1 MPRVSP
7 EEAREAAAGYRG
19 TGLDEFAQC
28 YVCGPEREDAFG
40 VFPARVGDR
49 EVVASPWTPPAWTAD
64 DEGRARPEHVWAVLD
79 CPTYYASY
87 LDGPQWSFLVRL
99 QVRIDAPVA
108 VGEEHVV
115 VAWPLG
121 VEGRKRHAAAA
132 VLDRDGALLAL
143 GRGSWSSPAERDT
156 SLGPMSIVIVGAG
169 PNLGLAIA
177 RRFGR
182 EGFAVGLVSRTQA
195 KLDDLASQLE
205 SEGVTA
211 AGAAADIRD
220 SDALT
225 AAIRSLAE
233 RLGEVEVLE
242 YSPLPAPEFMKPILE
257 TTVDDVRGPIEFSIL
272 GAVAATQAVV
282 GPMRDAGRGTILF
295 TTGGAAINPYPLRA
309 GVGIS
314 FAGEVAYARMLH
326 DELAD
331 SGVHVAH
338 TAIGGRIAPGMD
350 HEPSDVADVLWS
362 HHADRG
368 AFQTRLGIPD

>member
-1 MPRVSP
+1 
-7 EEAREAAAGYRG
+7 
-19 TGLDEFAQC
+19 
-28 YVCGPEREDAFG
+28 
-40 VFPARVGDR
+40 
-49 EVVASPWTPPAWTAD
+49 
-64 DEGRARPEHVWAVLD
+64 
-79 CPTYYASY
+79 
-87 LDGPQWSFLVRL
+87 
-99 QVRIDAPVA
+99 
-108 VGEEHVV
+108 
-115 VAWPLG
+115 
-121 VEGRKRHAAAA
+121 
-132 VLDRDGALLAL
+132 
-143 GRGSWSSPAERDT
+143 
-156 SLGPMSIVIVGAG
+156 MSIVIVGAG

-195 KLDDLASQLE
+195 KLDDLAAQLE

-220 SDALT
+220 SEALT
-225 AAIRSLAE
+225 AAIRSLAG

-272 GAVAATQAVV
+272 GAVAATRAVI

-326 DELAD
+326 DEVAD
-331 SGVHVAH
+331 SGIHVAH

-350 HEPSDVADVLWS
+350 HEPGDVADVLWS